1 MNKWISTKEATKML
15 GVSSTTIKRWADEGT
30 LRSTRTAGGHRRFRR
45 EAIGRFLRQQA
56 AAGKDSPTGEFFD
69 LLIEESDIMS
79 IRDRIIQLRD
89 QSGDWYRA
97 ADHLDDLI
105 LKMWSDRPNDNESN
119 ARSHVAT
126 GRLELALSAISKSFA
141 VEQAAPIVLMA
152 TFGGL
157 QMSHRPAL
165 VELCVR
171 SEGIEVLRAQHKTST
186 RELTAQI
193 QSWDQRL
200 VVLVAA
206 DQCNECDLLGSVYR
220 AVMTTCQKQGVELA
234 IGFGGVLPAAVGY
247 GHHCQSLE
255 DLKYVLHR
263 LKQDTETAWD
273 SLGSMPDP
281 LD

>member
-45 EAIGRFLRQQA
+45 EAIGGFLRQQA

-171 SEGIEVLRAQHKTST
+171 SEGIEVLRAQ
-186 RELTAQI
+186 
-193 QSWDQRL
+193 QSATQDIDQRI
-200 VVLVAA
+200 
-206 DQCNECDLLGSVYR
+206 DRTNTELG
-220 AVMTTCQKQGVELA
+220 
-234 IGFGGVLPAAVGY
+234 PAPSCAGR
-247 GHHCQSLE
+247 S
-255 DLKYVLHR
+255 R
-263 LKQDTETAWD
+263 
-273 SLGSMPDP
+273 SM
-281 LD
+281 